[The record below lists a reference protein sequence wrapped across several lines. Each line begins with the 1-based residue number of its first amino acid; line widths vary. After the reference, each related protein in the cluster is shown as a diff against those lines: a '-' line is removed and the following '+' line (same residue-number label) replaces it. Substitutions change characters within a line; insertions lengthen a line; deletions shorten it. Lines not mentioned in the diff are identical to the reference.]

1 MPVLTVITSY
11 PVQNGPAVLT
21 GCGFLSKAILEEVL
35 LKEFER
41 VDLSDF
47 RCFIA
52 KEFELPDP
60 KRYFQ

>member
-11 PVQNGPAVLT
+11 PVQNGPAVFT
-21 GCGFLSKAILEEVL
+21 GVGFLSEEIMKEVL

-52 KEFELPDP
+52 KTFELPSMEAHT
-60 KRYFQ
+60 Q